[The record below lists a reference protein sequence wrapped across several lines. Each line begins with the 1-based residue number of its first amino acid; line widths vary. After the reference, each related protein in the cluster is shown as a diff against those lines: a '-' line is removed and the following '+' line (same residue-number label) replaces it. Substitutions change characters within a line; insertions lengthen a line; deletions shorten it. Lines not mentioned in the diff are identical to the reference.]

1 MKENKFL
8 KFITFLLYIAYIVSM
23 VFFIKD
29 KELGRA
35 SISAFCI
42 VATFTLYIVNKNSKI
57 LISNSLYIVI
67 VAFIFFASLFGSCY
81 NFYDINHYDDF
92 LHIWSGFISCSV
104 AFSIINFF
112 NTPRQIRDMS
122 KIFVFIF
129 LLMFSMGV
137 SSVWEIVEFSIDK
150 ILGLNTQA
158 GGLED
163 TIIDMIDALV
173 WTLLMIPFTIRKI
186 RKI

>member
-1 MKENKFL
+1 MKDNKIL
-8 KFITFLLYIAYIVSM
+8 KFITFLLYVSYIVSI
-23 VFFIKD
+23 VFFIKE
-29 KELGRA
+29 KELVRA
-35 SISAFCI
+35 SISSFCI
-42 VATFTLYIVNKNSKI
+42 VATFTLYIVNKNSNR

-67 VAFIFFASLFGSCY
+67 VVFIFFASLLGSCY
-81 NFYDINHYDDF
+81 SFYDINHYDDF
-92 LHIWSGFISCSV
+92 LHLWSGFISCNV

-122 KIFVFIF
+122 KIFIFIF
-129 LLMFSMGV
+129 LLMFSMAV
-137 SSVWEIVEFSIDK
+137 ASIWEIAEFSIDK
-150 ILGLNTQA
+150 MLGMHTQA

-173 WTLLMIPFTIRKI
+173 GTLLMIPFTIRKI